1 MSLPALHL
9 PSNHPRRAG
18 ASFSLAKRPLCR
30 ARSLLLFA
38 IIASFAWLSPARADA
53 FERQW
58 HTGASLGYLAL
69 LRPDVRTRHG
79 LGGSAHVAYG
89 LTDTVNLIGELNLT
103 GYPSGSLVLT
113 GGGVGASYIFDV
125 IQWVPYIGA
134 LVGAYDVIDA
144 SGECDKYCHSLRLN
158 LEIPFGIDYTVS
170 RDIAVGVA
178 GRYQVLISG
187 YSPAQGIGAFA
198 RFELLWGY

>member
-1 MSLPALHL
+1 MSLPALPL
-9 PSNHPRRAG
+9 SRACPRRPG
-18 ASFSLAKRPLCR
+18 ASLSASKRPLRR
-30 ARSLLLFA
+30 ASPLLLLA
-38 IIASFAWLSPARADA
+38 ISAALAFLSPSRADA

-58 HTGASLGYLAL
+58 HAGGSLGYLAL
-69 LRPDVRTRHG
+69 LRPQIRTRHG
-79 LGGSAHVAYG
+79 IGGSAHLEYG
-89 LTDTVNLIGELNLT
+89 ITDALNLQGELSVT

-144 SGECDKYCHSLRLN
+144 SGECKKYCHSLRLN
-158 LEIPFGIDYTVS
+158 LEVPFGLDYTVS
-170 RDIAVGVA
+170 RSLAVGVA

-198 RFELLWGY
+198 RVELLWGY